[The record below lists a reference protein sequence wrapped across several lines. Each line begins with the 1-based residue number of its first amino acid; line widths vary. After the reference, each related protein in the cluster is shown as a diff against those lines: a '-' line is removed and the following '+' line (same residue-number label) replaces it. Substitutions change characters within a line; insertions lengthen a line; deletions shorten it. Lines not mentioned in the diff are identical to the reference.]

1 MTLKERIDKLKEAS
15 RGRVP
20 EEIRAVMERA
30 VEDLRRSGI
39 RDRVKKPGDK
49 APKFSLPDP
58 DGRLVS
64 SRDLLARGP
73 LVVSF
78 YRGKW

>member
-49 APKFSLPDP
+49 APKFSLPDL